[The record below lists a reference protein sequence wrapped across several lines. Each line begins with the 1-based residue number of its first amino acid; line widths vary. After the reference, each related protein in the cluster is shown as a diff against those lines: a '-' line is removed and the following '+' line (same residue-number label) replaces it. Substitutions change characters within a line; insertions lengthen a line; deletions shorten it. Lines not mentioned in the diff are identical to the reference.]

1 MPLSPFGEPLRDL
14 APGRWLQ
21 DRLWDWGREG
31 VRVGSRVPDGF
42 PAYARILHPA
52 YRATGHRLE
61 SVRWS
66 TVAGTTGGTVHPLMQ
81 FHPLAG
87 LRWPKE
93 PDWGQAPLTGTLQP
107 AEAQTL
113 LPILRAHTG
122 TPDRCYFGL
131 WEGFG
136 HQDLNALVASFPRL
150 ELPKRAYLLFQ
161 GTLETFPWFD
171 ISSRQSPNLWWPK
184 DHAWVVASE
193 IDAYDTYVAGS
204 EACIAQVMKEPALE
218 VFPASVN
225 ARVDIGSDVINV

>member
-1 MPLSPFGEPLRDL
+1 
-14 APGRWLQ
+14 
-21 DRLWDWGREG
+21 
-31 VRVGSRVPDGF
+31 
-42 PAYARILHPA
+42 
-52 YRATGHRLE
+52 
-61 SVRWS
+61 
-66 TVAGTTGGTVHPLMQ
+66 MQ